1 MDKPVTREKPLALV
15 VDDDF
20 SLRLSMRAALI
31 KADFDVLEVE
41 SGSQALDVFESD
53 KPDLILLDVI
63 MPEMDGFE
71 TCSAIR
77 KLPGGNYVQILMVT
91 GLDDVKSIELAF
103 EAGANDFVSK
113 PLNWLLLGYKA
124 RYMLRAGH
132 AFHDLSQSQKRLQ
145 KTQEIA
151 KIGNWE
157 IVLATNEFRCSPDA
171 SRLLG
176 YSKYDPD
183 LSIKDFLTPV
193 CDEDRGQ
200 VEKKIDYAV
209 RNSLPFSLHYKV
221 MLEGSNERHILNQA
235 EIIYNES
242 DQPEIMMGVI
252 QDVTKMKLAEEEIRQ
267 LAFYDSLTGLSN
279 RWLFQDR
286 LDHEVS
292 KAKRQHETFALLF
305 LDLDHFKRINDSYG
319 HTIGD
324 ILLQN
329 SAKILEDCIR
339 NSDTICRQKE
349 DELETNIS
357 RFGGD
362 EFIIILS
369 NIKNPESAA
378 IIARRILK
386 EMPVIHNIKGN
397 LISITTSIGISVFPS
412 DGTEPEILLKNADYA
427 MYQAKES
434 GRNIFKFYDKSLNKA
449 AIERFSLEN
458 DLTKAVEKR
467 EFLVYYQPIIDLAS
481 RKIIGAEG
489 LIRWLHPHKGM
500 ILPDHFIPLAEDSG
514 LIIKI
519 NKWLIETICR
529 QNNEWAEAGVG
540 PVRISFNLS
549 GYQLGVQDLLNII
562 KENLHKYNLRPQ
574 DLVVEIT
581 ESVLL
586 QDSEETLAILEEI
599 KDLPLKIALDDF
611 GTGYS
616 SLSYLAAFNADT
628 IKIDRSFIMGSTLN
642 SSNLVIIKAI
652 IAMGK
657 SLGMNI
663 IAEGVETEEQLELLL
678 EMGVREGQ
686 GYLFK
691 PPVSHEEFSSLLKK
705 GSL

>member
-1 MDKPVTREKPLALV
+1 MADQKTAKKPLALV

-31 KADFDVLEVE
+31 KAGFDVLEAG
-41 SGSQALDVFESD
+41 SGREALDMFQSD

-71 TCSAIR
+71 TCTRIR
-77 KLPGGNYVQILMVT
+77 KMPSGNYVQILMVT
-91 GLDDVKSIELAF
+91 GLDDVESIELAF

-113 PLNWLLLGYKA
+113 PLNWLLLGHKA
-124 RYMLRAGH
+124 RYMLRAGS
-132 AFHDLSQSQKRLQ
+132 AFQDLSHSEKRLQ

-151 KIGNWE
+151 RIGNWE
-157 IVLATNEFRCSPDA
+157 INLATNEFHCSPDA
-171 SRLLG
+171 CRLLG
-176 YSKYDPD
+176 YDNCDTS
-183 LSIKDFLTPV
+183 LSFKEFLGPV
-193 CDEDRGQ
+193 IDEDKGQ
-200 VEKKIDYAV
+200 VEKKIDYGV
-209 RNSLPFSLHYKV
+209 RNRQPFSLHYRVKFA
-221 MLEGSNERHILNQA
+221 EEKERHILNEA
-235 EIIYNES
+235 EIIYNEN

-267 LAFYDSLTGLSN
+267 LAFYDSLTGLAN
-279 RWLFQDR
+279 RWLFQNR
-286 LDHEVS
+286 LEHEVA
-292 KAKRQHETFALLF
+292 KAKRQNEIFALLF
-305 LDLDHFKRINDSYG
+305 LDLDNFKRINDTYG

-324 ILLQN
+324 ILLQKA
-329 SAKILEDCIR
+329 SGILQECIR
-339 NSDTICRQKE
+339 NSDSICRQKE
-349 DELETNIS
+349 DELETKIS

-362 EFIIILS
+362 EFIILLS

-386 EMPVIHNIKGN
+386 EMPVVHNIKQN
-397 LISITTSIGISVFPS
+397 LISSTASIGISVFPT

-449 AIERFSLEN
+449 AIERFSLET
-458 DLTKAVEKR
+458 DLIKAMER
-467 EFLVYYQPIIDLAS
+467 GEFLVYYQPILDLAS
-481 RKIIGAEG
+481 RKIVGAEG
-489 LIRWLHPHKGM
+489 LIRWLHPHRGM
-500 ILPDHFIPLAEDSG
+500 IQPGSFIPLAEDSG
-514 LIIKI
+514 LIIRI

-529 QNNEWAEAGVG
+529 QNHEWAQAGVG

-549 GYQLGVQDLLNII
+549 GYQLGMQDLVNII
-562 KENLHKYNLRPQ
+562 QESLGKYNLEPRN
-574 DLVVEIT
+574 LVVEIT

-586 QDSEETLAILEEI
+586 QDSDDTVSILQQI
-599 KDLPLKIALDDF
+599 KDLPIKIALDDF

-642 SSNLVIIKAI
+642 NSNLVIIKAI

-657 SLGMNI
+657 SLGMNV
-663 IAEGVETEEQLELLL
+663 IAEGIETEEQLELLKK
-678 EMGVREGQ
+678 MGVQEGQ
-686 GYLFK
+686 GFLFR
-691 PPVSHEEFSSLLKK
+691 PPVAQEEFSALLRK
-705 GSL
+705 GTL